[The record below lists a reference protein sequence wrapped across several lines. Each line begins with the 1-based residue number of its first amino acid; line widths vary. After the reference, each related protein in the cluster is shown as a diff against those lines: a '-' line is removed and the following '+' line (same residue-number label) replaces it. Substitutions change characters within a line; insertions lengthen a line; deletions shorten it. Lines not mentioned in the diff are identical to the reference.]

1 MVVLASCGLLIRS
14 FVRMATLDA
23 GFDPTGVL
31 TVRISLA
38 GAKSAERA
46 AQTAFFFELLDRAQ
60 SIPGVE
66 TVAIGSGL
74 PLIGTRASAGVSF
87 QGKPEPPLG
96 GRPTIPVTD
105 VSSAYFETLRVP
117 LLKGRVFSDQ
127 DREGSPLVAIVN
139 QAFADQFYS
148 GQDPI
153 GQHIEFGSRQGRWR
167 EVIGVVKNVRQQGLE
182 AVESPKIFAPYQQFQ
197 EPEMLL
203 TLRSSLPP
211 ARLASAAADVVHS
224 IDPFQPVFD
233 VMTMEQRMGEA
244 LSSRRANMMLM
255 SVLAVLALA
264 LAATGIFG
272 VIAYVVGRRTREI
285 GIRMALGA
293 RQADVVK
300 MVLEHGLALTAIGI
314 ALGLAG
320 AIAATRMLKTLLF
333 STSPTD
339 PLTFALVTLFFV
351 LVATAACL
359 IPARR
364 AAAVD
369 PSSAIRHE

>member
-1 MVVLASCGLLIRS
+1 
-14 FVRMATLDA
+14 
-23 GFDPTGVL
+23 
-31 TVRISLA
+31 
-38 GAKSAERA
+38 
-46 AQTAFFFELLDRAQ
+46 
-60 SIPGVE
+60 
-66 TVAIGSGL
+66 
-74 PLIGTRASAGVSF
+74 
-87 QGKPEPPLG
+87 
-96 GRPTIPVTD
+96 
-105 VSSAYFETLRVP
+105 
-117 LLKGRVFSDQ
+117 
-127 DREGSPLVAIVN
+127 
-139 QAFADQFYS
+139 
-148 GQDPI
+148 
-153 GQHIEFGSRQGRWR
+153 
-167 EVIGVVKNVRQQGLE
+167 LE